1 MEKKDLSKYKEFDFV
16 DCVKDEEH
24 AMWQIRKSAEQD
36 DWTSTPDWVDDIW
49 EDINQASARHGFP
62 ITPAMQ
68 DAYAEARASAEA
80 VAHIT
85 IPIRAAA
92 IARTRVEFSIS
103 TLAEARAEV
112 RAAKKAARDARK
124 AARPAVAEARRAE
137 RKPKRNVVHLTPR
150 PAIA

>member
-1 MEKKDLSKYKEFDFV
+1 MEKRNVDEFDEFDIV
-16 DCVKDEEH
+16 DEITDEEFALQLIRMSAQQEDWTDTPECVDDMWDCV
-24 AMWQIRKSAEQD
+24 
-36 DWTSTPDWVDDIW
+36 
-49 EDINQASARHGFP
+49 NQASARHGFP

-103 TLAEARAEV
+103 ALAEARAEV
-112 RAAKKAARDARK
+112 RAAKKAASATRK
-124 AARPAVAEARRAE
+124 AARAAVAEARRTAQKSE
-137 RKPKRNVVHLTPR
+137 HNVVHIAPK